1 MSKSPVVERGGG
13 GGLRFNKL
21 SGHQIIKRYQASCQ
35 LKFVI
40 TLGPESNPAVQGCLP
55 QRLREGLTRW
65 KEGNFQSGL
74 HHLEEKKTPES
85 LRLVEAIM
93 LTFCGQKDSI
103 RQISV
108 Y

>member
-1 MSKSPVVERGGG
+1 M
-13 GGLRFNKL
+13 
-21 SGHQIIKRYQASCQ
+21 II
-35 LKFVI
+35 
-40 TLGPESNPAVQGCLP
+40 LGPESNPAVQGGLP

-74 HHLEEKKTPES
+74 HHLEEKKAPES
-85 LRLVEAIM
+85 LISVEAIM

-103 RQISV
+103 RKISV